1 MTILVWL
8 LLILPLSL
16 APELCA
22 RGSDQILLY
31 DIEGQEL
38 GDLFNS
44 EHTAHIL
51 FFVTHDC
58 PISNQLAP
66 EIQRICTSYEG
77 ERFQCYLIYVDPDL
91 TVEEVREH
99 VADYGH
105 KSPAILDTNHRLV
118 ELAGATITPEVAV
131 FSKSGRLLYRG
142 RINNFYERLGR
153 PRRNVTSHDLRVAL
167 DQIGQKL
174 PVEPGRTQAIGCFI
188 PTRQSLDPQ

>member
-1 MTILVWL
+1 MTILSWL
-8 LLILPLSL
+8 LLILPL
-16 APELCA
+16 AAELGSG
-22 RGSDQILLY
+22 GSDQILLY

-38 GDLFNS
+38 GDLLNS
-44 EHTAHIL
+44 ENTANIL

-58 PISNQLAP
+58 PISNRFAP

-77 ERFQCYLIYVDPDL
+77 DRFQCYLVYVDPDL
-91 TVEEVREH
+91 TAEEVRKH

-105 KSPAILDTNHRLV
+105 EAPAILDTSHRLV

-142 RINNFYERLGR
+142 RINNRYEGLGR

-167 DQIGQKL
+167 DQVGEKL

-188 PTRQSLDPQ
+188 STRQSLEAQ